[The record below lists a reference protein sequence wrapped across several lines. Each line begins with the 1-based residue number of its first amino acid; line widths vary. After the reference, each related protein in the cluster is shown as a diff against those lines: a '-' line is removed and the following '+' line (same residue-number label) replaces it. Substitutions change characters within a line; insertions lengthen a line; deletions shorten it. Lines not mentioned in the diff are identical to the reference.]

1 MVQVVRS
8 QYVNTLTDTQIS
20 VLDRTIADTTLKLKA
35 RRSMSRPLPTIQAIC
50 KQRQKRILVTVT
62 CSFLFTF
69 RFPHLPSL
77 VVRVQVTCYNLLIF
91 KTWAMV
97 QSISWSKVNSAQWW
111 TSLHS
116 LNKGA
121 LGELAVQKDLIRQ
134 GYNIYAPV
142 VDVDQVDLIV
152 ELGNGGMKRV
162 QIKTV
167 MNLKRGTAV
176 EVNLTKYKDTNR
188 IDVVAVYF
196 LPKDIIAY
204 YPYDNKHALSL
215 ALVTGKNNQTKG
227 RKWFYSYERFP
238 EFS

>member
-1 MVQVVRS
+1 
-8 QYVNTLTDTQIS
+8 
-20 VLDRTIADTTLKLKA
+20 
-35 RRSMSRPLPTIQAIC
+35 
-50 KQRQKRILVTVT
+50 
-62 CSFLFTF
+62 
-69 RFPHLPSL
+69 
-77 VVRVQVTCYNLLIF
+77 
-91 KTWAMV
+91 MV